1 MWMFFCSCQQKSFF
15 FSFIL
20 IHLFYI
26 VTILQPDWSL
36 LTHSSTLNHHTS
48 KWGCVTTYQLSV
60 FYCTLPIVKKRRKLN
75 KGFFFPLYLH
85 LLLSYISGDHICFVS
100 NIKNFQNKNSVRT
113 FTFENSPTTNL
124 KLSKLF
130 VICLLQQT
138 PKILKNPI
146 SIPSKSSLLTLYSP
160 SHSQR
165 CLLLDCLKPY
175 KTSTNGQK
183 S

>member
-1 MWMFFCSCQQKSFF
+1 MSLSTVSILLYSTYRKETKKIKQGFFFFF
-15 FSFIL
+15 FS
-20 IHLFYI
+20 
-26 VTILQPDWSL
+26 
-36 LTHSSTLNHHTS
+36 
-48 KWGCVTTYQLSV
+48 
-60 FYCTLPIVKKRRKLN
+60 
-75 KGFFFPLYLH
+75 LYLH
-85 LLLSYISGDHICFVS
+85 LLLYISGDHICFVS
-100 NIKNFQNKNSVRT
+100 NIKKFQNKNSVRT